1 MRVGLVQCA
10 PVLGDVAG
18 NLELCLAALAEAHA
32 VRCDLVVFPECA
44 LSGYMF
50 AARGDAEAAAVRVDG
65 EQIRQ
70 LLEACGELRLHSVI
84 GVLATGDDQLWNTAL
99 LLGPRGLIGRY
110 DKTHIPSLGADS
122 YVTAGRGPYEVYP
135 TAIGRIG
142 LQICYDWRF
151 PEVTRSLAL
160 AGADVVV
167 MPTCSPASS
176 SELAD
181 FVPRTRAVENA
192 VFFVMVNRIGPDG
205 PADFLGRSQ
214 VVDPGGRVLVDAG
227 DREGLVTADID
238 VSEARSKDREQGDG
252 LYELAIM
259 TDRRPDLYR
268 L

>member
-10 PVLGDVAG
+10 PVLGDVEG
-18 NLELCLAALAEAHA
+18 NLARCLAYLAEA
-32 VRCDLVVFPECA
+32 RGLGCDLVVFPECA

-50 AARGDAEAAAVRVDG
+50 DSRAAAEAAAVPVDG
-65 EQIRQ
+65 EAVGQ
-70 LLEACGELRLHSVI
+70 LIDECRKLSVHCVI
-84 GVLATGDDQLWNTAL
+84 GVLVTGGDQLWNTAL
-99 LLGPRGLIGRY
+99 LVGPDGLIGRY
-110 DKTHIPSLGADS
+110 DKTHIPPLGADQ
-122 YVTAGRGPYEVYP
+122 YVTPGNGPYQVHP
-135 TAIGRIG
+135 SAVGRIG

-160 AGADVVV
+160 EGADVVV

-176 SELAD
+176 SALAD
-181 FVPRTRAVENA
+181 YVPRTRAVENA

-214 VVDPGGRVLVDAG
+214 VVDPAGQVLVDARDG
-227 DREGLVTADID
+227 EGIVTADID
-238 VSEARSKDREQGDG
+238 VEQARDKDREQGDG
-252 LYELAIM
+252 AFALAIM

>member
-1 MRVGLVQCA
+1 MRVGLIQCS

-18 NLELCLAALAEAHA
+18 NLERCLGFLAEAHGEG
-32 VRCDLVVFPECA
+32 CDLVVFPECT

-50 AARGDAEAAAVRVDG
+50 TDRVDAEAAAVRVDG
-65 EQIRQ
+65 EQIQQ
-70 LLEACGELRLHSVI
+70 LLEACRRLQLHCVI
-84 GVLATGDDQLWNTAL
+84 GVLAVENAQLWNTAL
-99 LLGPRGLIGRY
+99 LLGPDGLIGRY
-110 DKTHIPSLGADS
+110 DKTHIPPLGADS
-122 YVTAGRGPYEVYP
+122 YVAAGQGPYQVHP

-151 PEVTRSLAL
+151 PEVTRTLAL
-160 AGADVVV
+160 AGAEVVV

-181 FVPRTRAVENA
+181 YVPRTRAVENA

-214 VVDPGGRVLVDAG
+214 VVDPGGRVVVDAG
-227 DREGLVTADID
+227 DREGLVIADID

-252 LYELAIM
+252 LFELAIM
-259 TDRRPDLYR
+259 TDRRPDLYQ

>member
-18 NLELCLAALAEAHA
+18 NLARCVSYLSEAHHSG
-32 VRCDLVVFPECA
+32 CDLVVFPECA

-50 AARGDAEAAAVRVDG
+50 TSAVDAREAAVAADG
-65 EQIRQ
+65 DEVAR
-70 LLEACGELRLHSVI
+70 LREECRRLNLHCVL
-84 GVLATGDDQLWNTAL
+84 GVLVSEDQRLWNTAV
-99 LLGPRGLIGRY
+99 LLGPDGLIGRY
-110 DKTHIPSLGADS
+110 DKAHVPPLGVDNF
-122 YVTAGRGPYEVYP
+122 VVPGRRPFEVFSTP
-135 TAIGRIG
+135 VGRLG

-167 MPTCSPASS
+167 MPTCSPAAS

-181 FVPRTRAVENA
+181 YLPRARAVENA
-192 VFFVMVNRIGPDG
+192 VFFVMANRIGLDG
-205 PADFLGRSQ
+205 STEFVGRSQ
-214 VVDPGGRVLVDAG
+214 VVDPDGHVLVDAR
-227 DREGLVTADID
+227 DREGLILADVD
-238 VSEARSKDREQGDG
+238 VEQARAKNREQGQG

-259 TDRRPDLYR
+259 SDRRPDLYR

>member
-1 MRVGLVQCA
+1 MRVGLVQCS

-18 NLELCLAALAEAHA
+18 NLDRCLASLTEAHGE
-32 VRCDLVVFPECA
+32 RCDLVVFPECA

-50 AARGDAEAAAVRVDG
+50 PARRDAEAAAVRVDG
-65 EQIRQ
+65 EAIRQ
-70 LLEACGELRLHSVI
+70 LLAACRERRLHCVI
-84 GVLATGDDQLWNTAL
+84 GVLVVQDDQLWNTAL
-99 LLGPRGLIGRY
+99 LLGPDGLIGRY
-110 DKTHIPSLGADS
+110 DKTHIPPLGADS
-122 YVTAGRGPYEVYP
+122 YVAAGQGPYQVHP
-135 TAIGRIG
+135 TALGRIG

-151 PEVTRSLAL
+151 PEVTRTLAL
-160 AGADVVV
+160 AGADLVV

-181 FVPRTRAVENA
+181 YVPRTRAVENA

-214 VVDPGGRVLVDAG
+214 VVDPSGRVVVDAG

-238 VSEARSKDREQGDG
+238 VSEASSKDREQGDG
-252 LYELAIM
+252 LFELAIM

>member
-10 PVLGDVAG
+10 PSLGDVEG
-18 NLELCLAALAEAHA
+18 NLKRSVGYLEDAHA
-32 VRCDLVVFPECA
+32 QGCDLVVFPECT

-50 AARGDAEAAAVRVDG
+50 DSRADAEAAAVPLDGDAVGQLTERCRVL
-65 EQIRQ
+65 Q
-70 LLEACGELRLHSVI
+70 LHCVI
-84 GVLATGDDQLWNTAL
+84 GVLVRAGDDLWNSAL
-99 LLGPRGLIGRY
+99 LIGPEGLIGRY
-110 DKTHIPSLGADS
+110 DKTHIPPLGADQ
-122 YVTAGRGPYEVYP
+122 YVAAGQGPYRVHQ

-160 AGADVVV
+160 AGADVVI

-181 FVPRTRAVENA
+181 YVPRTRAVENA
-192 VFFVMVNRIGPDG
+192 VFFVMVNRVGPDG
-205 PADFLGRSQ
+205 AADFLGRSQ
-214 VVDPGGRVLVDAG
+214 VIDPAGRVVVDAA
-227 DREGLVTADID
+227 DTEGIVTADID
-238 VSEARSKDREQGDG
+238 VVQARDKDRDQGDG
-252 LYELAIM
+252 AFALAIM

>member
-1 MRVGLVQCA
+1 VRVGLVQCS
-10 PVLGDVAG
+10 PVLGDVEG
-18 NLELCLAALAEAHA
+18 NLERCLGYLREAGA
-32 VRCDLVVFPECA
+32 DGCDLVVFPECA

-50 AARGDAEAAAVRVDG
+50 PGREDAEAAAVRLDG
-65 EQIRQ
+65 EQIR
-70 LLEACGELRLHSVI
+70 LLTDACHHLVLHCVI
-84 GVLATGDDQLWNTAL
+84 GVLVTENGQLWNTAL
-99 LLGPRGLIGRY
+99 LLGPEGLIGRY
-110 DKTHIPSLGADS
+110 NKTHIPPLGADS
-122 YVTAGRGPYEVYP
+122 YVAAGLGPYDVHS
-135 TAIGRIG
+135 TTLGRIG

-181 FVPRTRAVENA
+181 YVPRTRAVENA

-205 PADFLGRSQ
+205 PTDFLGRSQ
-214 VVDPGGRVLVDAG
+214 VVDPGGRVVVDAG
-227 DREGLVTADID
+227 DRVGLVTADIE
-238 VSEARSKDREQGDG
+238 VSEARSKNREQGDG
-252 LYELAIM
+252 LFELAIM